1 MAYGFNSD
9 KSKVEIETG
18 GTVLCSTSDY
28 LSNQGSQTA
37 RYVSPMIAPT
47 LSEAMSNYSQIEI
60 LTYAGHEDAIPASPG
75 KQIGSF
81 SFSPDAVT
89 AIHSKFSQAHSM
101 YMEDETVHT
110 RVSLNMN
117 STSLTVE
124 AKVDAGEIWN
134 FFIVV
139 IGYGKKS

>member
-37 RYVSPMIAPT
+37 KYVSPMIAPT

-60 LTYAGHEDAIPASPG
+60 LTYAGDEDETPVSPG
-75 KQIGSF
+75 KKCGSF

-89 AIHSKFSQAHSM
+89 AIKSKFSQSPAV
-101 YMEDETVHT
+101 YIEDETVKT
-110 RVSLNMN
+110 RIVLNMS
-117 STSLTVE
+117 STSLSVEVEVE
-124 AKVDAGEIWN
+124 AGAIWN